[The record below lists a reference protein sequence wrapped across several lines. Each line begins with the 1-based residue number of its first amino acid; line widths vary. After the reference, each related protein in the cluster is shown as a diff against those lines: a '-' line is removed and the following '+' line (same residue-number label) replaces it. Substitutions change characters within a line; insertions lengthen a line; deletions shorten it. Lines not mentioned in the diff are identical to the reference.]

1 MQTLIVYVD
10 DASHALEQLAPMLAA
25 GPGRE
30 TARWILVG
38 CAPRVTHHV
47 SKWVTRSARENWR
60 GKWADKLF
68 ARLVPALS
76 DTGDE
81 VLTCLAAHPLHAQ
94 LEALLA
100 DHAGARLIDAR
111 RPKLDDRAQLMPG
124 RKLLALLMSS
134 SSSSWLA
141 LAD

>member
-10 DASHALEQLAPMLAA
+10 DAAHALQQLAPLLA
-25 GPGRE
+25 PEDGRSPV
-30 TARWILVG
+30 RWILIG

-68 ARLVPALS
+68 ARLVPVLS
-76 DTGDE
+76 GGGDE
-81 VLTCLAAHPLHAQ
+81 VLTCMGANPLQAQ
-94 LEALLA
+94 VDALLA
-100 DHAGARLIDAR
+100 EHAGARLIDAR
-111 RPKLDDRAQLMPG
+111 RPKLEGPSSATQG
-124 RKLLALLMSS
+124 RHLFAVLMSS

>member
-1 MQTLIVYVD
+1 MKTLIVVVD
-10 DASHALEQLAPMLAA
+10 DAPHALEQLSPLLAA

-68 ARLVPALS
+68 GRLGPALAS
-76 DTGDE
+76 TGDE
-81 VLTCLAAHPLHAQ
+81 VLTCLAAPPLPAQ
-94 LEALLA
+94 LEALMA
-100 DHAGARLIDAR
+100 EHAGARLIDAR
-111 RPKLDDRAQLMPG
+111 RPKFDDRAESMSG
-124 RKLLALLMSS
+124 RKLFALLMSS